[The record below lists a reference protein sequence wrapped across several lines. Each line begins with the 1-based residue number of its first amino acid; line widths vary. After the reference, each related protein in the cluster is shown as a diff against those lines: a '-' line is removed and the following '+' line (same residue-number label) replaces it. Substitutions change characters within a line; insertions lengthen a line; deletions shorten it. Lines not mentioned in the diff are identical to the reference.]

1 VARLLSERRHA
12 DCARRIALVSNCS
25 DLIAGAGGGWAE
37 TLAAACSLPL
47 VGEGWGGKQQ
57 NPSLQ
62 FMRGIVSPSSKIFS
76 SVG

>member
-1 VARLLSERRHA
+1 
-12 DCARRIALVSNCS
+12 
-25 DLIAGAGGGWAE
+25 
-37 TLAAACSLPL
+37 
-47 VGEGWGGKQQ
+47 VGEGWGGGKQQ